1 MSDNTNALILA
12 ALDSLR
18 AGQAN
23 LEGGLANLRVE
34 LTGRLDRLQADIMAR
49 IDRLQDTLTG
59 EQEANV
65 VNFGAAER
73 AERIAKGA
81 QGEVR
86 AIGDQV
92 NAMIRQ
98 IQRLQSEVRQLK
110 GES

>member
-1 MSDNTNALILA
+1 MSDDVNARILS

-18 AGQAN
+18 AGQAK
-23 LEGGLANLRVE
+23 LEAGLAMLEEGQAR
-34 LTGRLDRLQADIMAR
+34 LRLDLMAR
-49 IDRLQDTLTG
+49 IDRLQDTLTA

-73 AERIAKGA
+73 AEKIAKGV

-98 IQRLQSEVRQLK
+98 IQRLQTDVRHLK
-110 GES
+110 GEP